1 MNNPVPI
8 LQQEKSNITT
18 NPFIPNDQKI
28 KELEI
33 LDQEANKIIED
44 AYNKNKTTSI
54 SNLSIKDIITNIA
67 DSVIGFIDD
76 LLSKPVDI
84 PWKDYISSI
93 LQKNQRY
100 TYIGILFLIIAFYML
115 LVH

>member
-1 MNNPVPI
+1 MDNPVPI

-18 NPFIPNDQKI
+18 NPFIPSEQKI

-33 LDQEANKIIED
+33 IDKKANKIIED
-44 AYNKNKTTSI
+44 AYNTNKTTSI
-54 SNLSIKDIITNIA
+54 SNLSIKDIIINIS
-67 DSVIGFIDD
+67 DSVIGLLDD
-76 LLSKPVDI
+76 LFVKPENIDW
-84 PWKDYISSI
+84 PNYISSI

>member
-1 MNNPVPI
+1 MDNPVPI
-8 LQQEKSNITT
+8 LQQQKSNITT
-18 NPFIPNDQKI
+18 NPFIPNEQKI

-33 LDQEANKIIED
+33 IDKKANKIIED
-44 AYNKNKTTSI
+44 AYNTNKTTSI
-54 SNLSIKDIITNIA
+54 SNLSIKDIIINIS
-67 DSVIGFIDD
+67 DSVIGLLDD
-76 LLSKPVDI
+76 LFVKPENIDW
-84 PWKDYISSI
+84 PNYISSI

>member
-1 MNNPVPI
+1 MDNPVPI

-18 NPFIPNDQKI
+18 NPFIPNEQKI

-33 LDQEANKIIED
+33 IDKEANKIIED

-54 SNLSIKDIITNIA
+54 SNLSIKDIIINIS
-67 DSVIGFIDD
+67 DSVIGILDD
-76 LLSKPVDI
+76 LFVKPDNI
-84 PWKDYISSI
+84 NWPNYISSI

-100 TYIGILFLIIAFYML
+100 TYIGILFLIIAFYIL

>member
-1 MNNPVPI
+1 MDNPVPI

-18 NPFIPNDQKI
+18 NPFIPNEQKI

-33 LDQEANKIIED
+33 IDKKANKIIED
-44 AYNKNKTTSI
+44 AYNTNKTTSI
-54 SNLSIKDIITNIA
+54 SNLSIKDIIINIS
-67 DSVIGFIDD
+67 DSVIGLLDD
-76 LLSKPVDI
+76 LFVKPENIDW
-84 PWKDYISSI
+84 PNYISSI